1 MIDKILLAVDGSQNA
16 KRAIDV
22 AAELAGRLNAD
33 LSIVHVMMHGR
44 PPEEFVHM
52 AEVEHL
58 VQEAHSVVSP
68 DKSYVPGSYPEL
80 LGGDATDV
88 RTARIISVLGEQ
100 IAAHAEAAC
109 AEKGVKNIKSSVR
122 SGDYAEEIL
131 NAAKEFKAD
140 IIVIGS
146 RGLGV
151 LKSTVLGSVS
161 QKVLHHAHCS
171 VLTVR

>member
-22 AAELAGRLNAD
+22 GAELANKLNAD
-33 LSIVHVMMHGR
+33 LVIVHVLMHGR
-44 PPEEFVHM
+44 PPEEFVHL

-58 VQEAHSVVSP
+58 VEEAHAVVSP
-68 DKSYVPGSYPEL
+68 GTTYVPGSYPEL

-100 IAAHAEAAC
+100 ISASAKARC
-109 AEKGVKNIKSSVR
+109 AEQGVKNIKTSVR

-131 NAAKEFKAD
+131 NAAREFNVD
-140 IIVIGS
+140 MIVIGS
-146 RGLGV
+146 RGRGV
-151 LKSTVLGSVS
+151 IASTVLGSVS

>member
-1 MIDKILLAVDGSQNA
+1 MIDKILLAVDGSENA
-16 KRAIDV
+16 KRAIDI
-22 AAELAGRLNAD
+22 AAELASKLNAD
-33 LSIVHVMMHGR
+33 LFIVHVLMHGR

-58 VQEAHSVVSP
+58 VKEAHSIVSP
-68 DKSYVPGSYPEL
+68 GQVYAPGSYPEL
-80 LGGDATDV
+80 LGGDPTDA

-100 IAAHAEAAC
+100 ITASAKARC
-109 AEKGVKNIKSSVR
+109 AKQGVKNIKTSVR
-122 SGDYAEEIL
+122 TGDYAEEIVI
-131 NAAKEFKAD
+131 AARESKVD
-140 IIVIGS
+140 MIVIGS